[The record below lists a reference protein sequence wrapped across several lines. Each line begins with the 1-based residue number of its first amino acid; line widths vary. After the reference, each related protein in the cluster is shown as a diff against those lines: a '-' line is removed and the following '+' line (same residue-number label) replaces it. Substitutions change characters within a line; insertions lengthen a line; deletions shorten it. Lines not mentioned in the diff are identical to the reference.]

1 MHCISNILQNVK
13 DGQRVNA
20 LKLKIN
26 QDIVICGLIVH
37 QWCFTCIISL
47 KRDNFTKARER
58 EAEGRGTRERNGK
71 K

>member
-13 DGQRVNA
+13 EGQRVNA

-37 QWCFTCIISL
+37 Q
-47 KRDNFTKARER
+47 
-58 EAEGRGTRERNGK
+58 
-71 K
+71 